1 MRRVNGGGTVTVPAG
16 QAALCPGAG
25 QGGATLPPVPC
36 TAPRLLCRLCPA
48 LEAVTVHHPMHTG
61 SNSLPWPPE
70 GETGTRA
77 TLAAAA
83 ASPWYLSQGTE
94 KDVPMLYKLN
104 TSVPTGSYS
113 GACVRGQ

>member
-1 MRRVNGGGTVTVPAG
+1 MEVCGGHHE

-25 QGGATLPPVPC
+25 QGGPTLLPVPC
-36 TAPRLLCRLCPA
+36 TAPRLLCPA
-48 LEAVTVHHPMHTG
+48 LEAVTVLSPMHTG

-70 GETGTRA
+70 GQTGMKA
-77 TLAAAA
+77 ALAAAA
-83 ASPWYLSQGTE
+83 LSWYLSQGTE